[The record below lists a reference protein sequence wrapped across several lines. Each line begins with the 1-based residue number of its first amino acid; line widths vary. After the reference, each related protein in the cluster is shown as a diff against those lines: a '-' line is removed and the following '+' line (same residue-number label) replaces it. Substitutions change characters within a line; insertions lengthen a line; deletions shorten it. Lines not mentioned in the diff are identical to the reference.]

1 MGSIP
6 GSGRSPGGGHSSP
19 LQYCILAWR
28 IPWTE
33 EPGQTRLKRHKL
45 MELPN
50 TCHTCQFLYF
60 SKKISYSKVFIF
72 SVNFLQIFGLK
83 SFLGIRIFWNHCIY
97 LIFKIIFLIYIC
109 CWIEL
114 QVTFYVDFISLSLA
128 KLT

>member
-1 MGSIP
+1 MAT
-6 GSGRSPGGGHSSP
+6 P
-19 LQYCILAWR
+19 LQYSCLENPMDRGVSRA
-28 IPWTE
+28 TVQ
-33 EPGQTRLKRHKL
+33 GVTKSQTRLKRHKL

-50 TCHTCQFLYF
+50 TCHTCQFIYF
-60 SKKISYSKVFIF
+60 SKKISYTKVFIF